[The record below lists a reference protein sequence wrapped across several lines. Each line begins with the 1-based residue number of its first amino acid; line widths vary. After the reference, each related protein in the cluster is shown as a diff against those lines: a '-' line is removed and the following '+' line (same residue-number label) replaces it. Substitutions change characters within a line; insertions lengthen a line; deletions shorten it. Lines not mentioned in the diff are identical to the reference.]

1 MSSELPPKD
10 FCHSMEGAICACSI
24 EAAVIVRKRKHRGSF
39 FIRFFFLPKLTVFP
53 EKFQLLFMQAQKN
66 PYEKLWKDFLSA
78 AVTGELISRVPD
90 KIGIGYQASQSK
102 GKDNEISRR

>member
-1 MSSELPPKD
+1 
-10 FCHSMEGAICACSI
+10 
-24 EAAVIVRKRKHRGSF
+24 
-39 FIRFFFLPKLTVFP
+39 
-53 EKFQLLFMQAQKN
+53 MQAQKN